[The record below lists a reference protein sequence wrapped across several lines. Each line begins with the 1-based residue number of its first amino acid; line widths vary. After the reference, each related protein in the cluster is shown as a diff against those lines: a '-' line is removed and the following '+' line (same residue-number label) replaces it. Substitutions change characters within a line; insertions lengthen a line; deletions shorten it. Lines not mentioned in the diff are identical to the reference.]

1 MLLQRGGK
9 QDDAAPDSATDVPV
23 WDVAC
28 LLNDVAPWVGLFC
41 SDILSNRVPPSFIP
55 QWAQMDAVDGQAAV
69 DRRLIG
75 WADSI
80 NDLDELASFWLHR
93 AEHPQLSI

>member
-1 MLLQRGGK
+1 
-9 QDDAAPDSATDVPV
+9 
-23 WDVAC
+23 
-28 LLNDVAPWVGLFC
+28 
-41 SDILSNRVPPSFIP
+41 
-55 QWAQMDAVDGQAAV
+55 MDAVDGQAAV